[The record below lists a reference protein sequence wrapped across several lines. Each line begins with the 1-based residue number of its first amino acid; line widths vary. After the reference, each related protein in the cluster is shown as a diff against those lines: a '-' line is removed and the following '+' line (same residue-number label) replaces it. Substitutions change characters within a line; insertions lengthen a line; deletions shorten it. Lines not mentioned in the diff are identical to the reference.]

1 VTRLRGRAGF
11 VAHRGLILA
20 ASGGAMAEAALL
32 LWLAPAARALAPQV
46 TALGPLAVFH
56 DLRWLYGYGGSWAGF
71 ILMLAALAVAR
82 TLAGAGLVRLA
93 WPRGVDPP
101 RLTLL
106 LGCGL
111 AAVLLSGV
119 LLSPLVTM
127 TFGVALLPFSWPLL
141 ATLPAL
147 LLIVTLLSHA
157 GVAPWWWRILPPAR
171 AVGWAV
177 LDFLALSAAA
187 ALTGWLPGGWAIP
200 AAGLAGL
207 VNARAWYGV
216 TRALALPRREFH
228 RVPRPARPLPM
239 PMPTAPGVPA
249 RGGRPLPRPLPLAPL
264 AVVMAVVL
272 VVGVVRLAFSAGQ
285 GSGKAAAAAT
295 VLQPAPAPGPGQA
308 GVGGPG
314 IPVGRHPGA
323 AVLEVRG
330 FGSTC
335 CTDPAALEKL
345 DPGAVVQQF
354 SYRGL
359 SPDGRPLPYGRSASN
374 LPLAELGDRIA
385 AQVQH
390 LHQRTGRPVDVV
402 AESEGTLGLYA
413 MLARHQHVP
422 LGSVVLLSP
431 IVAPGQVSY
440 PASGGPRP
448 DGDRGLVPGYELR
461 ALVGFIG
468 SLSPY
473 GAAGAQTLISSVNKS
488 GAQFAGA
495 AAEVAR
501 HSPFRWLVVL
511 PLADALTLPACALPT
526 QAVVVPALHGGLA
539 TDPVVAP
546 IISGFL
552 AGQPVRAQ
560 SGLQDVAE
568 TMAAAA
574 TAWRMPENAA
584 PSPPCVPGHYPER

>member
-1 VTRLRGRAGF
+1 
-11 VAHRGLILA
+11 
-20 ASGGAMAEAALL
+20 MAEAALL

-82 TLAGAGLVRLA
+82 TLTGAGLVRLA
-93 WPRGVDPP
+93 WPRGVAPP
-101 RLTLL
+101 RLRLL

-157 GVAPWWWRILPPAR
+157 GAAPWWWRILPPAR
-171 AVGWAV
+171 AVGWAIT
-177 LDFLALSAAA
+177 DFLALSAAA
-187 ALTGWLPGGWAIP
+187 ALTGWLPHGWAIP
-200 AAGLAGL
+200 VAGLAGL

-216 TRALALPRREFH
+216 TRALALPRREFR
-228 RVPRPARPLPM
+228 RVRRPALARSGAPAASGAPEVPGAPGLPR
-239 PMPTAPGVPA
+239 TPGVPG

-264 AVVMAVVL
+264 AVVMAVIL

-285 GSGKAAAAAT
+285 GSGHAAAAA
-295 VLQPAPAPGPGQA
+295 VQQPGPAPGPDQHGA
-308 GVGGPG
+308 RAGGPG
-314 IPVGRHPGA
+314 IPVDRTAGS

-335 CTDPAALEKL
+335 CANPAALADL
-345 DPGAVVQQF
+345 DPGGVVQQF

-359 SPDGRPLPYGRSASN
+359 SPAGHPLPYGRSASN

-385 AQVQH
+385 DQVQH

-413 MLARHQHVP
+413 MLARHKHVP

-440 PASGGPRP
+440 PADGGPDP

-461 ALVGFIG
+461 AMVGFIG

-473 GAAGAQTLISSVNKS
+473 GSSGAQTLISSVNKS
-488 GAQFAGA
+488 GAHFAGA

-526 QAVVVPALHGGLA
+526 RAVVVPALHGGLA

-546 IISGFL
+546 IISSFL
-552 AGQPVRAQ
+552 AGQQVRTQ
-560 SGLQDVAE
+560 SGLQEVAE

-574 TAWRMPENAA
+574 TAWRMPENVS
-584 PSPPCVPGHYPER
+584 PSPPCVPGHEQPGR

>member
-1 VTRLRGRAGF
+1 VTRLQGRAGF

-20 ASGGAMAEAALL
+20 ASGGAMAEAAIL

-71 ILMLAALAVAR
+71 IVMLAVLAVAR
-82 TLAGAGLVRLA
+82 TLAGAGLARLA

-111 AAVLLSGV
+111 AAVLLSGL

-127 TFGVALLPFSWPLL
+127 AFGVALLPFSWPLL

-147 LLIVTLLSHA
+147 LLIVALLSHA
-157 GVAPWWWRILPPAR
+157 GVAPWWWRILPPGR
-171 AVGWAV
+171 AVGWAI
-177 LDFLALSAAA
+177 LDFLALSGAA
-187 ALTGWLPGGWAIP
+187 ALTGWLPAGWAVP
-200 AAGLAGL
+200 VAGLAGL

-216 TRALALPRREFH
+216 TRALALPRREF
-228 RVPRPARPLPM
+228 RLLPRPARPRPRPSM
-239 PMPTAPGVPA
+239 PGVPG

-264 AVVMAVVL
+264 AVVMAVIL

-285 GSGKAAAAAT
+285 GGGHAPSAAAA
-295 VLQPAPAPGPGQA
+295 LQPAPARGPGQA

-314 IPVGRHPGA
+314 IPVDHRPEA

-335 CTDPAALEKL
+335 CSNPAALASLE
-345 DPGAVVQQF
+345 PGAVVQQF

-359 SPDGRPLPYGRSASN
+359 NQAGHPLPYSRSASN

-413 MLARHQHVP
+413 MLARHPHVP
-422 LGSVVLLSP
+422 LDSVVLLSP

-440 PASGGPRP
+440 PAGGGPGA

-461 ALVGFIG
+461 AMVGFIG

-473 GAAGAQTLISSVNKS
+473 GSAGAQTLISSVNKS
-488 GAQFAGA
+488 GAQFAGKA
-495 AAEVAR
+495 AAVAR
-501 HSPFRWLVVL
+501 HLPIRWLLVL

-546 IISGFL
+546 IVRGFL
-552 AGQPVRAQ
+552 DGQQVRAH

-574 TAWRMPENAA
+574 SAWRMPVGTP
-584 PSPPCVPGHYPER
+584 PSPPCVPGHDSPER